1 MKFWDSSALL
11 PLLLEE
17 AHSPALRGI
26 AKEDG
31 QLVVWWGAPLEC
43 RSAFAR
49 LKREDVLTSSQ
60 ETELIELLE
69 ELSSAWVEILA
80 GENVRKTAARLLS
93 THPLRA
99 ADSLQLAAALIWS
112 GTPVEKNEFVCLD
125 GKLREAAR
133 NEGFIVLPKNPD

>member
-17 AHSPALRGI
+17 AHSEALRAI
-26 AKEDG
+26 AREDS

-49 LKREDVLTSSQ
+49 LKREALLTSSD
-60 ETELIELLE
+60 EGELIELLE
-69 ELSSAWVEILA
+69 ELSSSWVEILA
-80 GENVRKTAARLLS
+80 SENVRKIASRLLM

-125 GKLREAAR
+125 SRLRKAAH
-133 NEGFIVLPKNPD
+133 NEGFVVFPKKPD

>member
-17 AHSPALRGI
+17 AHSEFVRSI
-26 AKEDG
+26 AGEDG
-31 QLVVWWGAPLEC
+31 QMVVWWGTPLEC

-49 LKREDVLTSSQ
+49 LKREGILASSHEQ
-60 ETELIELLE
+60 ELIELLE
-69 ELSSAWVEILA
+69 ELSSSWVEILA
-80 GENVRKTAARLLS
+80 GENVRKTASRLLM

-99 ADSLQLAAALIWS
+99 ADALQLAAALIWS

-125 GKLREAAR
+125 TRLREAAR
-133 NEGFIVLPKNPD
+133 NEGFAVLPKTID